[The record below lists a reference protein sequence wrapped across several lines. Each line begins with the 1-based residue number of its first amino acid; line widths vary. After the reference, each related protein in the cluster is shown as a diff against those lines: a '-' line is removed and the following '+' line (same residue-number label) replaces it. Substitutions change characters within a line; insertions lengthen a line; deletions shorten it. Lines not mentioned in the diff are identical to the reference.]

1 MLMKRRKSSTGLL
14 ERDLSEAGSRAAET
28 ISEVADHAVALARDV
43 GHAAT
48 PALHHSAEG
57 LSHALERAGDSLAV
71 TAERLA
77 RSGELQAADAAEA
90 ARLRI
95 ADASE
100 RLADAV
106 RPRQRRHHRVR
117 NAAMA
122 LVVVGGVIA
131 LVQSPV
137 RAKLTGRLFGPPPD
151 GPPARVPSGPH
162 RAWIT
167 GSRSCTRFVFA
178 TVIERS
184 RSAAPPG
191 SSVRC
196 STTSRHSG
204 RGWKARP
211 RRSPPRFACP
221 NLRERLRS
229 LTAADK
235 AA

>member
-77 RSGELQAADAAEA
+77 RSGELQAADATEA
-90 ARLRI
+90 ARERI

-106 RPRQRRHHRVR
+106 RPRRRHHRVR
-117 NAAMA
+117 NAAIA
-122 LVVVGGVIA
+122 LVVVGG
-131 LVQSPV
+131 
-137 RAKLTGRLFGPPPD
+137 
-151 GPPARVPSGPH
+151 
-162 RAWIT
+162 
-167 GSRSCTRFVFA
+167 
-178 TVIERS
+178 
-184 RSAAPPG
+184 
-191 SSVRC
+191 
-196 STTSRHSG
+196 
-204 RGWKARP
+204 
-211 RRSPPRFACP
+211 
-221 NLRERLRS
+221 
-229 LTAADK
+229 
-235 AA
+235 

>member
-1 MLMKRRKSSTGLL
+1 MKRRKSSTGLL

-43 GHAAT
+43 GHATT
-48 PALHHSAEG
+48 PAKHHSAEG

-90 ARLRI
+90 ARERI

-106 RPRQRRHHRVR
+106 RPRRRRHHRVR
-117 NAAMA
+117 NAAIA

-151 GPPARVPSGPH
+151 DEPDSITLPDSEARADEVQEPRASQPATATPTPPSPEGNGVPSTPGG
-162 RAWIT
+162 RVDT
-167 GSRSCTRFVFA
+167 
-178 TVIERS
+178 
-184 RSAAPPG
+184 APG
-191 SSVRC
+191 
-196 STTSRHSG
+196 
-204 RGWKARP
+204 
-211 RRSPPRFACP
+211 
-221 NLRERLRS
+221 
-229 LTAADK
+229 
-235 AA
+235 